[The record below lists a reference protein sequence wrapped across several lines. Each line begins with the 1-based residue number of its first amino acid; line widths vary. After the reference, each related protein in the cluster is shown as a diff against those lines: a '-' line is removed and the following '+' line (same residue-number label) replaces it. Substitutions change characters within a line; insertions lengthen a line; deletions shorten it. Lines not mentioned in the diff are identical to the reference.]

1 MALAGAIAG
10 FRVTKLSVIGVWTA
24 VIVDIDE
31 VEADDP
37 RARAEDH
44 LGLLNEEVVDDC
56 FEVVSRDGV
65 KLSERVVVR
74 VRSTSGV
81 GDGLDRLLIDSGL
94 EKRLPDD
101 PGVEAAA
108 FDSGYRN
115 LREEIKR

>member
-10 FRVTKLSVIGVWTA
+10 FRVTKLSVIGVRTA

-44 LGLLNEEVVDDC
+44 LGLLNEEVVDDY

-65 KLSERVVVR
+65 KLSERVIVR

-81 GDGLDRLLIDSGL
+81 GDGFDGLLIDSSL
-94 EKRLPDD
+94 QQRLTDD
-101 PGVEAAA
+101 PGVEGCG
-108 FDSGYRN
+108 FDSGYW
-115 LREEIKR
+115 EF